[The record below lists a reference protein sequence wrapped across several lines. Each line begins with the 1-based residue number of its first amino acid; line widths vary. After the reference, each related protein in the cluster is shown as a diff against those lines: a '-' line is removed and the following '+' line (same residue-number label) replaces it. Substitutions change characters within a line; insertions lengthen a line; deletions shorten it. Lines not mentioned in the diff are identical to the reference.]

1 MFYDRASLVMAGA
14 YPRRFGKYVL
24 LKPMARGGMG
34 EIYLAAAGETG
45 FDKFCVIKK
54 IIAERS
60 DRAKAQRF
68 LDEAK
73 VVLRLSHAN
82 LVPTFDAGEI
92 DGEFFIAMDLVE
104 GKDLREIWNRS
115 VRTRTRIPLDVAL
128 HVGREIARALSY
140 VHGYG
145 DLHLVHRDV
154 APPNI
159 LLSYFGEVKLTD
171 FGLARSVLKKE
182 QTAPG
187 VVFGR
192 ASYLAPEQARGEV
205 ADARTDVYS
214 LGIVLWELLT
224 GNQYLQLANLDP
236 ATAMSL
242 VRHPQPQRASTKA
255 PWISPALDTLLSRA
269 LAPDR
274 EDRYQSA
281 EEMRQALADVMA
293 DIAPRA
299 DTERVASFVR
309 GLYEAAIREE
319 RAEREKLLL
328 QAKSL
333 PPAPVSVSVS
343 APSPATPPPTAES
356 DRPTV
361 PQPMPTITLEAL
373 ERAKVPVEAQPAGP
387 VVPGLAFPREEES
400 LGVDFVGRVIDNRY
414 RVLRKIGEG
423 GMGTVYAAEHVEIGK
438 VVAIKILHPHYSTE
452 QELVERFR
460 REARAASRI
469 GHPNIIDVMD
479 SGTTDDG
486 CAYFIMEYL
495 EGIDLADVL
504 SHERRLDP
512 NRSCQITIQV
522 CRALAA
528 AHAAGVIHRDLK
540 PENIFLVA
548 RDGKAD
554 FVKVLDFGV
563 ARSAG
568 RTTRL
573 TNPGIAMGTPE
584 YMAPEQAAGG
594 VVDHRGDIYSV
605 GALLYEM
612 VTGQPPQKRD
622 GELVGPRSLR
632 LQLSEDLDRIVV
644 RALAQDPAQRYQSM
658 AQLEYDLVKSIFGR
672 TRAVADLL
680 GLHQAEPRAESSP
693 HDIDEPPSQ
702 PTLPQEAGLGPA
714 VLERRLGTPAWN
726 PARSPDATP
735 PPVIAPEKT
744 TDPEATPPPE
754 PLPAPQ
760 PAAPAPMVFRAP
772 SAPAAPF
779 RAAASPA
786 RPQFRS
792 PSQGLPPLL
801 PPGADD
807 VMLVPDA
814 VRSARSGRAWRRFAA
829 TFAVLA
835 LVAAAGVRIY
845 GKLPFPWNLRTS
857 AAVPPAAPA
866 PAAAIA
872 PSAPA
877 AVEPPAGAA
886 ASATGAAVPAP
897 TPEQQAAER
906 LRVALADV
914 ERMLDAGLTFDQLP
928 DFEKHLA
935 AARKAGGTD
944 RAAKLAARAQES
956 LVKVAAAEL
965 DLDEIDA
972 GVAHYKAALALGA
985 QDKGR
990 DALTELLHAHAMTA
1004 LTERK
1009 DPALAVRWARQGV
1022 AFNNNEN
1029 THALLADLLYAA
1041 HEYKDSVDEYQLAIA
1056 GRPDD
1061 AALKRGLD
1069 RARKKLVAE
1078 KPVAAR
1084 PRKKAARVAKKA
1096 EGDEA
1101 PAESDDDAAK
1111 SAAPLPPTESAADDQ
1126 K

>member
-1 MFYDRASLVMAGA
+1 MAGV

-34 EIYLAAAGETG
+34 EIYLAATGDAG
-45 FDKFCVIKK
+45 FQKFCVIKK

-104 GKDLREIWNRS
+104 GKDLREIWNRC

-128 HVGREIARALSY
+128 HVGREVARALAY
-140 VHGYG
+140 VHSYG
-145 DLHLVHRDV
+145 DLNLVHRDV

-182 QTAPG
+182 HTAPG

-236 ATAMSL
+236 TTAMSL
-242 VRHPQPQRASTKA
+242 VRHPRAQTPSAKA
-255 PWISPALDTLLSRA
+255 PWITPGLDKLLIRA
-269 LAPDR
+269 LAPAR
-274 EDRYQSA
+274 EDRFQTA

-293 DIAPRA
+293 EVAPRA

-309 GLYEAAIREE
+309 SLYEAAIKEEREE
-319 RAEREKLLL
+319 RDKLLL
-328 QAKSL
+328 ASQAL
-333 PPAPVSVSVS
+333 PAAVAVSPTPAPAAV
-343 APSPATPPPTAES
+343 AES
-356 DRPTV
+356 AEPARDTAADHPV
-361 PQPMPTITLEAL
+361 GAVSLAAL
-373 ERAKVPVEAQPAGP
+373 DRAKVPLEPPRVAAT

-400 LGVDFVGRVIDNRY
+400 LGVDFAGRVIDNRY

-479 SGTTDDG
+479 FGTTDDG
-486 CAYFIMEYL
+486 CAYFIMEHL
-495 EGIDLADVL
+495 DGIDLADVL

-512 NRSCQITIQV
+512 NRSCEITIQI
-522 CRALAA
+522 CRALTA

-594 VVDHRGDIYSV
+594 LVDHRGDIYSV

-622 GELVGPRSLR
+622 GEIVGPRSLR
-632 LQLSEDLDRIVV
+632 LQLSEDLDRIIVC
-644 RALAQDPAQRYQSM
+644 ALAQDPAQRYQSM
-658 AQLEYDLVKSIFGR
+658 AQLEYDLVKSLFGR

-680 GLHQAEPRAESSP
+680 GLHQAEARPESSP
-693 HDIDEPPSQ
+693 HDVDEPPSQ
-702 PTLPQEAGLGPA
+702 PTLPQEASLGDG
-714 VLERRLGTPAWN
+714 VLEQRLDARRIGTPAWN
-726 PARSPDATP
+726 PAHPPD
-735 PPVIAPEKT
+735 
-744 TDPEATPPPE
+744 
-754 PLPAPQ
+754 
-760 PAAPAPMVFRAP
+760 PAAPVLGAP
-772 SAPAAPF
+772 SSSQPETQPTPQPVIIRSPPPHAGQFRVPSSAP
-779 RAAASPA
+779 RA
-786 RPQFRS
+786 QFRS
-792 PSQGLPPLL
+792 PPQGLPPVSL
-801 PPGADD
+801 PADD
-807 VMLVPDA
+807 DVRLVPDA
-814 VRSARSGRAWRRFAA
+814 PPARSGRAGRRFLA

-835 LVAAAGVRIY
+835 LAGVAAVRVY
-845 GKLPFPWNLRTS
+845 GKLPRPWNTQ
-857 AAVPPAAPA
+857 
-866 PAAAIA
+866 
-872 PSAPA
+872 PS
-877 AVEPPAGAA
+877 
-886 ASATGAAVPAP
+886 AAVPAP
-897 TPEQQAAER
+897 AAVPPPPPPPTAAEQAAAR
-906 LRVALADV
+906 LNVALADI
-914 ERMLDAGLTFDQLP
+914 EKMLADGPTFEQLP
-928 DFEKHLA
+928 ALEARLA
-935 AARKAGGTD
+935 AARKDGGAD
-944 RAAKLAARAQES
+944 AAAQLSARAQEA
-956 LVKVAAAEL
+956 LIKAAAAEL
-965 DLDEIDA
+965 DKDEIET
-972 GVAHYKAALALGA
+972 GVAHYKAALDLNAPE
-985 QDKGR
+985 KGR
-990 DALTELLHAHAMTA
+990 PALAEALRGHAMTA

-1009 DPALAVRWARQGV
+1009 DPALAVRWARESV
-1022 AFNNNEN
+1022 AFDNNDA
-1029 THALLADLLYAA
+1029 THALLADMLYAA
-1041 HEYKDSVDEYQLAIA
+1041 HEFKASVDEYRLAIA

-1061 AALKRGLD
+1061 PTLKRGLD
-1069 RARKKLVAE
+1069 RARKKVVSD
-1078 KPVAAR
+1078 KPAR
-1084 PRKKAARVAKKA
+1084 PRAKTRAAKAAPD
-1096 EGDEA
+1096 DEA
-1101 PAESDDDAAK
+1101 PAEGGDDAANT
-1111 SAAPLPPTESAADDQ
+1111 AAPSAPAEPAAGEQ
-1126 K
+1126 Q

>member
-1 MFYDRASLVMAGA
+1 MAGA

-34 EIYLAAAGETG
+34 EIYLAAAGDAG
-45 FDKFCVIKK
+45 FEKCCVIKK
-54 IIAERS
+54 IIPERS
-60 DRAKAQRF
+60 DRAKANRF

-82 LVPTFDAGEI
+82 LVPTFDAGEC
-92 DGEFFIAMDLVE
+92 DGEFYIAMELVE
-104 GKDLREIWNRS
+104 GKDLREIWNRC

-140 VHGYG
+140 VHGYS

-242 VRHPQPQRASTKA
+242 VRHPRPQTPSAKA
-255 PWISPALDTLLSRA
+255 PWITPALDRMLMRA
-269 LAPDR
+269 LAPAR
-274 EDRYQSA
+274 EDRFQSA

-293 DIAPRA
+293 EIAPRA
-299 DTERVASFVR
+299 DTERVAGFVR
-309 GLYEAAIREE
+309 GLYDAAIKEE
-319 RAEREKLLL
+319 RVEREKLLAE
-328 QAKSL
+328 AKLL
-333 PPAPVSVSVS
+333 PPAPA
-343 APSPATPPPTAES
+343 APVATPPPEPARDTTPE
-356 DRPTV
+356 RP
-361 PQPMPTITLEAL
+361 PISLEAL
-373 ERAKVPVEAQPAGP
+373 DRAAVPVAPRPAAAA
-387 VVPGLAFPREEES
+387 VPGLAFPREEES
-400 LGVDFVGRVIDNRY
+400 LGGDFVGRVIDNRY

-479 SGTTDDG
+479 FGTTDDG
-486 CAYFIMEYL
+486 CAYFIMEHL
-495 EGIDLADVL
+495 DGIDLADVL

-512 NRSCQITIQV
+512 NRSCEITIQI

-540 PENIFLVA
+540 PENIFLLA

-594 VVDHRGDIYSV
+594 LVDHRGDIYSV

-622 GELVGPRSLR
+622 GEIVGPRSLR
-632 LQLSEDLDRIVV
+632 LQLSEDLDRIIVC
-644 RALAQDPAQRYQSM
+644 ALAQDPAQRYQSM
-658 AQLEYDLVKSIFGR
+658 AQLEYDLVKSLFGR

-680 GLHQAEPRAESSP
+680 GLHQAEARPESSP
-693 HDIDEPPSQ
+693 HDVDEPPSQ
-702 PTLPQEAGLGPA
+702 PTLPQEASLGDG
-714 VLERRLGTPAWN
+714 VLEQR
-726 PARSPDATP
+726 
-735 PPVIAPEKT
+735 
-744 TDPEATPPPE
+744 
-754 PLPAPQ
+754 
-760 PAAPAPMVFRAP
+760 
-772 SAPAAPF
+772 
-779 RAAASPA
+779 
-786 RPQFRS
+786 
-792 PSQGLPPLL
+792 
-801 PPGADD
+801 
-807 VMLVPDA
+807 
-814 VRSARSGRAWRRFAA
+814 
-829 TFAVLA
+829 
-835 LVAAAGVRIY
+835 
-845 GKLPFPWNLRTS
+845 
-857 AAVPPAAPA
+857 
-866 PAAAIA
+866 
-872 PSAPA
+872 
-877 AVEPPAGAA
+877 
-886 ASATGAAVPAP
+886 
-897 TPEQQAAER
+897 
-906 LRVALADV
+906 
-914 ERMLDAGLTFDQLP
+914 LDA
-928 DFEKHLA
+928 
-935 AARKAGGTD
+935 R
-944 RAAKLAARAQES
+944 R
-956 LVKVAAAEL
+956 
-965 DLDEIDA
+965 
-972 GVAHYKAALALGA
+972 
-985 QDKGR
+985 GR
-990 DALTELLHAHAMTA
+990 
-1004 LTERK
+1004 
-1009 DPALAVRWARQGV
+1009 
-1022 AFNNNEN
+1022 
-1029 THALLADLLYAA
+1029 
-1041 HEYKDSVDEYQLAIA
+1041 
-1056 GRPDD
+1056 
-1061 AALKRGLD
+1061 
-1069 RARKKLVAE
+1069 
-1078 KPVAAR
+1078 
-1084 PRKKAARVAKKA
+1084 
-1096 EGDEA
+1096 
-1101 PAESDDDAAK
+1101 
-1111 SAAPLPPTESAADDQ
+1111 
-1126 K
+1126 